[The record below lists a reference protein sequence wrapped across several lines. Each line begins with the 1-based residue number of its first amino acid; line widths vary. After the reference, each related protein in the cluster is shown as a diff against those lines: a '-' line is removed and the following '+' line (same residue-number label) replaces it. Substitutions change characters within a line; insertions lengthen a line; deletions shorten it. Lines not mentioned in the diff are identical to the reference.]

1 MEKNQKIDLKIKINR
16 GRYNLI
22 FMVITSV
29 INIFTIS
36 SGSSLTLPYSSSISN
51 YAVAFATGGNDILR
65 IMGLVISCA
74 VLLLILICYLLSKTK
89 PMYLVISTA
98 VIIADTLALLIISIS
113 SNTFNNLFVVLDFL
127 IHILVIVYLVIA
139 VKSYSTLLALGSDD
153 DADKEQD
160 IIRNTNSDTE
170 IIDNDLI
177 DEAEGDISEE
187 NEDKPIREY
196 EDDSTPPLVCGSING
211 LNISAVIRGTTAELV
226 INGYVCDELDITY
239 ESEYQ
244 LRAIVN
250 NIDITFDYKRTYNGD
265 AMYLYAD
272 NELLDSLGRN

>member
-51 YAVAFATGGNDILR
+51 YAVAFGTGGNDILR